1 MAPFLFLKVIKDFYS
16 IVTIDGAGVQY
27 DTMALFI
34 LVRKVAV
41 AIIGVVE
48 EIEN

>member
-1 MAPFLFLKVIKDFYS
+1 LFLKVIKGFYS
-16 IVTIDGAGVQY
+16 IVTIDGVGVHY
-27 DTMALFI
+27 GTTALFI

-48 EIEN
+48 EIGN